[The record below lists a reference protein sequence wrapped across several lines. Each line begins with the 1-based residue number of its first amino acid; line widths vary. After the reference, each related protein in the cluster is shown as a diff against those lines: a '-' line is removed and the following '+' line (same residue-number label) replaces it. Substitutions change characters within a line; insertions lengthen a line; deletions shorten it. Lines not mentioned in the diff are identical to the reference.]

1 MTFYLVFIINS
12 PEYADNDIIKDKPI
26 GLEGPSYNLL
36 DLGLSGDCT
45 NGWYS

>member
-1 MTFYLVFIINS
+1 MIIINNS
-12 PEYADNDIIKDKPI
+12 PEYKDNDIIKDKPI
-26 GLEGPSYNLL
+26 GLEGPSYDIL